1 MTTRAAA
8 ARRERAAR
16 RGRTLA
22 VTAVL
27 ACVALDVW
35 AVAGGASGT
44 SAAPPE
50 PASAVVASHDP
61 GTGVFESLQ
70 AGARVGA
77 AGGTAAG
84 ASGGPANTPATAP
97 TAPTTAAPKPSDAP
111 TVVQR
116 GNGRF
121 TVVAVPASAVKE
133 GPKTG
138 RTVRYTVE
146 IEGDLRIDA
155 TGYAATVARVLTDA
169 RGWQAADGVRFVD
182 VTPKQVKDGA
192 RVDLRVSLA
201 SPDTT
206 DRLCAP
212 LQTRGEVSCF
222 NAGRAV
228 LNARRWQLG
237 IKDYGGDLAAYRAY
251 QVSHEV
257 GHGLGHGH
265 ASCPGQGKPAPVMMQ
280 QSYGL
285 KGCAPQPWPD
295 PNAR

>member
-16 RGRTLA
+16 RARALA
-22 VTAVL
+22 GTAVL

-44 SAAPPE
+44 SAATPE
-50 PASAVVASHDP
+50 PASAVVASHDR
-61 GTGVFESLQ
+61 GTGVSESLQ
-70 AGARVGA
+70 AGIRI
-77 AGGTAAG
+77 G
-84 ASGGPANTPATAP
+84 ASAGTGESTSGRPAAPVAAP
-97 TAPTTAAPKPSDAP
+97 TKAPPKVKAPP

-116 GNGRF
+116 GDGRF
-121 TVVAVPASAVKE
+121 TVVSVPASAVKE
-133 GPKTG
+133 SPKAG

-146 IEGDLRIDA
+146 IEGGLRIDA
-155 TGYAATVARVLTDA
+155 AGYAATIGRVLTDA
-169 RGWQAADGVRFVD
+169 RGWQSVDGVRFVN
-182 VTPKQVKDGA
+182 VTPKQAKAGSH
-192 RVDLRVSLA
+192 VDLRVTLA

-237 IKDYGGDLAAYRAY
+237 IKDYQADLAAYRAY

-265 ASCPGQGKPAPVMMQ
+265 TSCPGKGKPAPVMMQ

-295 PNAR
+295 PKGT

>member
-50 PASAVVASHDP
+50 PASAVVASRDP

-70 AGARVGA
+70 ASVRVGA
-77 AGGTAAG
+77 AAG
-84 ASGGPANTPATAP
+84 SATSAPEGPATAP
-97 TAPTTAAPKPSDAP
+97 APAPTTTAPKPTAAP

-121 TVVAVPASAVKE
+121 TVVAVPASAVKDR
-133 GPKTG
+133 PKTG

-155 TGYAATVARVLTDA
+155 ARYAATVARALTDA
-169 RGWQAADGVRFVD
+169 RGWQAVDGVRFVN

-192 RVDLRVSLA
+192 RVDLRVSLT

-212 LQTRGEVSCF
+212 LQTRGQVSCF

-237 IKDYGGDLAAYRAY
+237 IKDYGEDLAAYRTY

-265 ASCPGQGKPAPVMMQ
+265 AACPGKGEPAPVMMQ

-285 KGCAPQPWPD
+285 KGCLPQPWPD
-295 PNAR
+295 PDAR

>member
-16 RGRTLA
+16 RGRTVA
-22 VTAVL
+22 GTAVL

-35 AVAGGASGT
+35 AVAGGAAGT
-44 SAAPPE
+44 SAAVPE

-61 GTGVFESLQ
+61 ATGVSESLQ
-70 AGARVGA
+70 AGIRIGA
-77 AGGTAAG
+77 AASTAAST
-84 ASGGPANTPATAP
+84 SGRPVSTPATV
-97 TAPTTAAPKPSDAP
+97 PTTAAPKPSAAP
-111 TVVQR
+111 AVVQR
-116 GNGRF
+116 GDGRF
-121 TVVAVPASAVKE
+121 TVVTVPAGAAKE
-133 GPKTG
+133 SPKTG

-146 IEGDLRIDA
+146 VEGSLRIDA
-155 TGYAATVARVLTDA
+155 AGYAATVARVLTDA
-169 RGWQAADGVRFVD
+169 RGWQAVDGVRFVN
-182 VTPKQVKDGA
+182 VSPKQVKDGA

-212 LQTRGEVSCF
+212 LLTRGEVSCF

-265 ASCPGQGKPAPVMMQ
+265 ASCPGKGKPAPVMMQ

-295 PNAR
+295 PKGT